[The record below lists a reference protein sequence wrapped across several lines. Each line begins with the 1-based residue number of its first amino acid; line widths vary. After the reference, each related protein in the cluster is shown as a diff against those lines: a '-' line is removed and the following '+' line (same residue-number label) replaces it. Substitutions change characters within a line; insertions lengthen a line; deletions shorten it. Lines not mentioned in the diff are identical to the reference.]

1 MASFMGSLMRLAFQ
15 RKARPGLAAPI
26 DEESAVNANKEPSRV
41 SAAMSSDAGL
51 AGMPLPRNGRSYLI
65 PTDDPLTMFRLMVGI
80 VTSDQLGFTVSSPV
94 GTRPAANIGIYARV
108 VHSEQTAKDSFKV
121 FSAVVNACY
130 FLQIVVAAGLT
141 AMSAGGARQG
151 AITTFGAI
159 NTVIAGFLTF
169 LKGSGLPGRL
179 KYYGNEWKKI
189 REYIEQRERDFARE
203 GCTLD
208 VYEVVKTI
216 EKMYSNTKQDIEM
229 NTPDSYTSIANQ
241 KQLAQGLD
249 SRIGGIEVSKLEGI
263 ASKLKGLDGTIDKLT
278 GGVHKKAH
286 DVTDDVHER
295 EKEIEKEVR
304 GAGKAVARDVEDHK
318 ARLGHEARQRQA
330 RLEQEARER
339 QAQVSEAAAAG
350 RQELGRAKDSAART
364 GHAIVDEATEA
375 GAALA
380 RESMRTGDE
389 VAREISRTRDEI
401 AREATSS
408 SERAAEDARAAAA
421 RELRKAADV
430 LDDRIGRKAIGS

>member
-1 MASFMGSLMRLAFQ
+1 MASFMESLMRLAFQ
-15 RKARPGLAAPI
+15 RRARPGLAAPV
-26 DEESAVNANKEPSRV
+26 DEESAVNANKAPSRA
-41 SAAMSSDAGL
+41 SAAMSSDAVP

-80 VTSDQLGFTVSSPV
+80 ITSDQLGFTESSPV
-94 GTRPAANIGIYARV
+94 GRRPAANIGIYARV
-108 VHSEQTAKDSFKV
+108 VHSEQVAKDSFKV
-121 FSAVVNACY
+121 FSAIVNACY
-130 FLQIVVAAGLT
+130 FFQIVVAAGLT
-141 AMSAGGARQG
+141 AMSAGGAAQG

-208 VYEVVKTI
+208 VYEVVETI
-216 EKMYSNTKQDIEM
+216 EKMYRNTKQDIEM
-229 NTPDSYTSIANQ
+229 NTPDSYASVVNQ
-241 KQLAQGLD
+241 GRLAQGPD

-263 ASKLKGLDGTIDKLT
+263 ASKLKGLDGTINNLAAS
-278 GGVHKKAH
+278 VHKKAH
-286 DVTDDVHER
+286 DVTDDVREH
-295 EKEIEKEVR
+295 EKEAEKEVR
-304 GAGKAVARDVEDHK
+304 GVGKAVARDVEDHK
-318 ARLGHEARQRQA
+318 ARLEHEV
-330 RLEQEARER
+330 RER
-339 QAQVSEAAAAG
+339 QAQASKAAAAG
-350 RQELGRAKDSAART
+350 RQELGSAKDSAART
-364 GHAIVDEATEA
+364 GEAIADEATET
-375 GAALA
+375 GAVLA
-380 RESMRTGDE
+380 RGSMRTGE
-389 VAREISRTRDEI
+389 EIARDIIGARDEM

-430 LDDRIGRKAIGS
+430 LDDGMRERR

>member
-1 MASFMGSLMRLAFQ
+1 MASFVQSLMRLVFQ
-15 RKARPGLAAPI
+15 RKAQPGRAAPI
-26 DEESAVNANKEPSRV
+26 DEESAINANKEPSRA
-41 SAAMSSDAGL
+41 SATMSSDVLLG
-51 AGMPLPRNGRSYLI
+51 GMPLPRNGRSYLI
-65 PTDDPLTMFRLMVGI
+65 PTDDPLTLFRLMVGI
-80 VTSDQLGFTVSSPV
+80 VTSDQLGFTESSPI

-108 VHSEQTAKDSFKV
+108 VHSEQVAKDSFKV
-121 FSAVVNACY
+121 FSAIVNACY

-141 AMSAGGARQG
+141 AMSAGGAAQG

-208 VYEVVKTI
+208 VYEVVETI

-241 KQLAQGLD
+241 KQLAHGPD

-263 ASKLKGLDGTIDKLT
+263 ASKLKGLDGTIDKLAAS
-278 GGVHKKAH
+278 VHKKAH
-286 DVTDDVHER
+286 DVTDDARER
-295 EKEIEKEVR
+295 EKEVEKEVR

-318 ARLGHEARQRQA
+318 ARLEH
-330 RLEQEARER
+330 EARER
-339 QAQVSEAAAAG
+339 RAQASKAAAAG

-364 GHAIVDEATEA
+364 GDAIVDEATET
-375 GAALA
+375 GAVLT
-380 RESMRTGDE
+380 RESMRTGDGT
-389 VAREISRTRDEI
+389 AREFIRARDEM

-430 LDDRIGRKAIGS
+430 LIGERR